1 MTQEKTKIRLIFQK
15 DKEENQVNHRPARQ
29 EGNWGQPAWI
39 YKGQLVLDWSDWLWW
54 WKEKRRLDDIYLVWR
69 SCLATESQSDKNV
82 KKWNNEKYKQN
93 VVQLGQYIGQLSQ
106 YKQNM
111 SNRRPWG

>member
-1 MTQEKTKIRLIFQK
+1 MKGEEKTGWYLPCL
-15 DKEENQVNHRPARQ
+15 EE
-29 EGNWGQPAWI
+29 
-39 YKGQLVLDWSDWLWW
+39 
-54 WKEKRRLDDIYLVWR
+54 
-69 SCLATESQSDKNV
+69 QSDKNV